1 MSNILILNLSA
12 FLGKNIPEA
21 KVYASDMGEITGIY
35 TNDAPVKYILKFLN
49 GQGENLDKIL
59 CIVTEEA
66 KENDYKKYQETVK
79 NFCNENNY
87 RVPLDII
94 PIQTSF
100 ASLDMAQPVKEILSH
115 ISKDDKIYIDTTGG
129 ARNASYLLMFV
140 VRFLEYEG
148 IKLEKAIY
156 SVHTG
161 GNYKIEDIA
170 ELYNMFNLINSANTF
185 TSFGNSTGLAE
196 YFKDTRN
203 ELIKKVISAMNEFS
217 DSVTLCKTNL
227 DETLKKLNV
236 SLKELQN
243 AEVSE
248 ENEILFQRIIDVIR
262 QKFNLTEDN
271 PEVDFINLIK
281 WCIDNSLIQQA
292 ITIYTEKIPDYLLR
306 KKYFTISENVRNEIE
321 NKNTNY
327 SFCYEVFYNGF
338 MAIMSKN
345 KKGTTPFGGFLK
357 NMDTDNIVFNV
368 LKDSNS
374 IEQFKRKVKWSSF
387 TKEVQ
392 QGIENFFRIKCAMYD
407 KNGTRFADDVIEK
420 NFKRIPGFKEIP
432 SNIKAKYTDGFI
444 KSLKTND
451 KLCEIVQGELEKK
464 NCRYNSDKLNT
475 IVYLK
480 EALENN
486 KDYSIS
492 SNLTVEKMQDIL
504 TDCLYVK
511 TWIRNM
517 VNHASDENGN
527 KEELINYFAE
537 KGYNTNESLTTSEI
551 KQILMNALRKLEM

>member
-1 MSNILILNLSA
+1 MSDILILNLSSMPA
-12 FLGKNIPEA
+12 NATESDYSSDIGKI
-21 KVYASDMGEITGIY
+21 KGTY

-49 GQGENLDKIL
+49 NQKKNLDKII
-59 CIVTEEA
+59 CTVTGEA
-66 KENDYKKYQETVK
+66 ESAFEKYIETVNK
-79 NFCNENNY
+79 FCIENNY
-87 RVPLDII
+87 SIPEII
-94 PIQTSF
+94 KVKSSF
-100 ASLDMAQPVKEILSH
+100 DSSDMALTVKEMLDYIN
-115 ISKDDKIYIDTTGG
+115 KDDKIYIDTTGG

-148 IKLEKAIY
+148 IKLEKAVYSIY
-156 SVHTG
+156 DRKTPS
-161 GNYKIEDIA
+161 NNKIEDVT

-407 KNGTRFADDVIEK
+407 KNGTRFADDVIER

-432 SNIKAKYTDGFI
+432 SRINAKDTKRFI

-451 KLCEIVQGELEKK
+451 KLCEIVQGELKKK

-475 IVYLK
+475 IVYLEK
-480 EALENN
+480 ALKNN
-486 KDYSIS
+486 SDYSIS
-492 SNLTVEKMQDIL
+492 PNLTVEKMQDIL

-511 TWIRNM
+511 EWIRNM
-517 VNHASDENGN
+517 VNHASDENGS
-527 KEELINYFAE
+527 KEELINYFDA
-537 KGYNTNESLTTSEI
+537 KGYNTKESLTTSEI
-551 KQILMNALRKLEM
+551 KQILMNALKKLEM